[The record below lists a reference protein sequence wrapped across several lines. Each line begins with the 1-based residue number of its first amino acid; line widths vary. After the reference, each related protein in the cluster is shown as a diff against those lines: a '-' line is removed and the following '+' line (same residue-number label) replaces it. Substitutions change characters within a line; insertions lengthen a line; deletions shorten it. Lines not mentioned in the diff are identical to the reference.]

1 MMLIENKDVTN
12 KETEC
17 KSDQIL
23 DSKLEPTHFPTPQ
36 TSLSI
41 SDYNIVQG
49 LTELQILG
57 SSV

>member
-17 KSDQIL
+17 KNDQIL
-23 DSKLEPTHFPTPQ
+23 DSKLEHFPTPQ

-57 SSV
+57 SAV

>member
-17 KSDQIL
+17 KNDQIL
-23 DSKLEPTHFPTPQ
+23 DST
-36 TSLSI
+36 SI